1 MSPASARPRASLR
14 CDTFSVEGLSRASGG
29 PDYFINSARECTIM
43 TSRSLLRES
52 RAQGEFNSLY
62 MILVLIIAALLLIT
76 VVKPMFRQSQSLG
89 SKTPIIGK

>member
-1 MSPASARPRASLR
+1 MH
-14 CDTFSVEGLSRASGG
+14 
-29 PDYFINSARECTIM
+29 
-43 TSRSLLRES
+43 RSLWSES

>member
-1 MSPASARPRASLR
+1 
-14 CDTFSVEGLSRASGG
+14 
-29 PDYFINSARECTIM
+29 M
-43 TSRSLLRES
+43 TSRSVWKES

>member
-1 MSPASARPRASLR
+1 MKKIIKVRRQGFEMPSMWS
-14 CDTFSVEGLSRASGG
+14 E
-29 PDYFINSARECTIM
+29 I
-43 TSRSLLRES
+43 

-89 SKTPIIGK
+89 SKTPVVGS

>member
-1 MSPASARPRASLR
+1 MIRPS
-14 CDTFSVEGLSRASGG
+14 
-29 PDYFINSARECTIM
+29 IWK
-43 TSRSLLRES
+43 ES

-76 VVKPMFRQSQSLG
+76 VVKPMFRQAQSLG